1 MKKSEDRHH
10 KYSTDVEPLIQ
21 QFKSAFLNISQ
32 YNCSAEKYPK
42 ITIIDRE
49 NERRMDNAKDVLSA
63 LLKR

>member
-1 MKKSEDRHH
+1 MKKSEERHH
-10 KYSTDVEPLIQ
+10 NYSTDVEPLIR
-21 QFKSAFLNISQ
+21 QFKSAFNISQ
-32 YNCSAEKYPK
+32 YNCSAKTYPK